1 MSSGFSNGAREIGLL
16 PALGTA
22 SIDYRFSVE
31 VEFREQLFVE
41 LDGLDRP
48 KLSGREDFLRHYVTQ
63 PRTGNR
69 REFVSD
75 FERESENRGAVTH

>member
-1 MSSGFSNGAREIGLL
+1 MSYRFSDGGREIGLL
-16 PALGTA
+16 LALGTA

-48 KLSGREDFLRHYVTQ
+48 KLSGRVDSSRHYVTQ

-69 REFVSD
+69 RKCCQRF
-75 FERESENRGAVTH
+75 